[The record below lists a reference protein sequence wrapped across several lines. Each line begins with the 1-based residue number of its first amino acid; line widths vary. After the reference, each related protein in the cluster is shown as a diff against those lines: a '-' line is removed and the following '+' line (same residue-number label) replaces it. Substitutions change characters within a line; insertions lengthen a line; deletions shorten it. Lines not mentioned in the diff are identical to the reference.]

1 MTQTTKTAV
10 GAVVALVILLGATWA
25 LKPSFFQRSGATDNQ
40 PAATGALLSA
50 PEESFDFGTISMSA
64 GKVTRKYALKNSGSS
79 PVNVTKLFTSCM
91 CTQASIATQN
101 DRKGPF
107 GMQGHGG
114 SIPKINLEIKPGE
127 TAEVETVFDP
137 AAHGPTGVG
146 KVRRV
151 VYVETDSSETPEIQ
165 LSFEANVTP

>member
-1 MTQTTKTAV
+1 MTQTTKTIV
-10 GAVVALVILLGATWA
+10 GAIAALVILSGLTWAFKPSLFERGGTAVAQPVVSGVIGATED
-25 LKPSFFQRSGATDNQ
+25 F
-40 PAATGALLSA
+40 
-50 PEESFDFGTISMSA
+50 FDFGTISMLA
-64 GKVTRKYALKNSGSS
+64 GKVTRKFTLKNSSDA
-79 PVNVTKLFTSCM
+79 PVRVTKLFTSCM

-101 DRKGPF
+101 DRRGPF

-127 TAEVETVFDP
+127 TAEVEAVFDP
-137 AAHGPTGVG
+137 AAHGPAGVG

-151 VYVETDSSETPEIQ
+151 VYVETDSSEAPEIQ

>member
-1 MTQTTKTAV
+1 MTQTTKTII
-10 GAVVALVILLGATWA
+10 GAIAALVILSGLTWV
-25 LKPSFFQRSGATDNQ
+25 LKPSLFQRSGSAENQ
-40 PAATGALLSA
+40 PATSGVIGAT
-50 PEESFDFGTISMSA
+50 EDFFDFGTISMSA
-64 GKVTRKYALKNSGSS
+64 GKVMRKFTLKNSSDA
-79 PVNVTKLFTSCM
+79 PVRVTKLFTSCM

-101 DRKGPF
+101 DRRGPF

-127 TAEVETVFDP
+127 TAEVEAVFDP
-137 AAHGPTGVG
+137 AAHGPAGIG

-151 VYVETDSSETPEIQ
+151 VYVETDSSEAPEIQ

>member
-10 GAVVALVILLGATWA
+10 GAVATLVILLGAAWVF
-25 LKPSFFQRSGATDNQ
+25 KPSLFQRSGAADNQ
-40 PAATGALLSA
+40 SAAVVALLSA
-50 PEESFDFGTISMSA
+50 PEGSFDFGTISMTA
-64 GKVTRKYALKNSGSS
+64 GKVTHKYALKNSGSS

-101 DRKGPF
+101 DRRGPF

-127 TAEVETVFDP
+127 TAEVEAVYDP
-137 AAHGPTGVG
+137 AAHGPAGVG